1 MYPSANSKSTASHL
15 NKTAKK
21 RSEPLKDNRP
31 NKPSA
36 KARGKR
42 KAVDP
47 PSDQHSV
54 DHRDQDDDDSRPTV
68 RAFERTV
75 ASSLVAK
82 SWRPLAADARQEL
95 LNLANDVGTEMLDS
109 LPSTSS
115 SARSKRDLDRLVASF
130 SSELNTLLTTLLC
143 PPLPASLRPRSKRTI
158 TEVELISEAVV
169 EKRTTAAAHS
179 MQTELAQ
186 IEVLENALEI
196 ERRRLDEDE
205 ARWAAFELAAV
216 PPAAEG
222 AAPAR
227 GLQVPRLN
235 IGDEDEEEDEDEFGS
250 WTPVVSEGAVGGK
263 KAMRQRADGEKV
275 ELRGLASAAA
285 PVPHFEASE
294 GSPRSRSIPRKP
306 LFDKILI
313 ANRGE
318 IACRIIRTCRRLG
331 IKTVA
336 VFSEADSEAMHVK
349 MADEAHLL
357 GPAPSTL
364 SYLNVPR
371 ILEICRQTG
380 AQAVHPGYGF
390 LSENAEFAQ
399 ALEREGVVFVGPGE
413 GAIRSMGSKAESKD
427 IMQAAGV
434 PCIPGWHPSTSP
446 SNTPSTLSAAE
457 QQSPAF
463 LRSRADEIGYPVLI
477 KAVSGGGGKGMKI
490 VTHPAE
496 FESQLESARRE
507 AGKSFGDERVL
518 LERYV
523 ERPRHVEVQIFSDSH
538 GNHLSLF
545 ERDCSVQ
552 RRHQKVIE
560 EAPAPNLDPELRKRL
575 WEAARRAARAVDYRG
590 AGTVEFI
597 LNADQSGPDQEFFFL
612 EVNTRLQVEHPVTEA
627 ITGIDLVDWQ
637 LEVAAGNPIPL
648 RQDEIRCEGHAFEVR
663 VYAENPRN
671 GFLPDTGTLLHVR
684 TPKESDSVRLE
695 TGFGAG
701 DEISVHY
708 DPLIAK
714 LIVHGPTRLEALKRL
729 RRALG
734 EYQIVG
740 PATNLEFLG
749 RLAKHEAFEREE
761 LDTGF
766 IQKHYSALFPP
777 LPAPSASTLASAALF
792 LATRDIAH
800 YTSLDATSTWA
811 NPELAG
817 FRLGGARYERRYALG
832 EDAVRV
838 GKANGG
844 GGEGVGFDV
853 AVSSSAED
861 DPTVFLDARPA
872 VSPFSEWKG
881 EEPATAAT
889 VTTLLAEQL
898 AKVDIV
904 SAFPSSFASA
914 NAEEG
919 GEKLHLFNEAEGF
932 AGAVEVKPPAWMRAV
947 GSARGAQAG
956 GGAGAGGA
964 RAPMPSKIVQ
974 VLVKEG
980 DVVDEGDPLVVV
992 EAMKT
997 EHVLRAPKKGIV
1009 ERVSAKEG
1017 DLVPE
1022 GKVLVAFVEEEKVEC
1037 REEGL

>member
-1 MYPSANSKSTASHL
+1 MSPSASST
-15 NKTAKK
+15 NKTAKN

-42 KAVDP
+42 KAVEP

-54 DHRDQDDDDSRPTV
+54 DDRDQDGDDSRPTV
-68 RAFERTV
+68 LAFERTV

-95 LNLANDVGTEMLDS
+95 LKLAEDVGIEMLDS
-109 LPSTSS
+109 LPSTLS
-115 SARSKRDLDRLVASF
+115 SARSKRDLDRLVTSF
-130 SSELNTLLTTLLC
+130 SSELSTLLTTLLC

-158 TEVELISEAVV
+158 NEVELISPAVV
-169 EKRTTAAAHS
+169 EKRTAAAAHS

-186 IEVLENALEI
+186 SEALENALET

-205 ARWAAFELAAV
+205 ARWAAVLEHAAV
-216 PPAAEG
+216 PAAA

-227 GLQVPRLN
+227 GLQVPRLDVV
-235 IGDEDEEEDEDEFGS
+235 DEDEEEDEFGS
-250 WTPVVSEGAVGGK
+250 WTPVVSET
-263 KAMRQRADGEKV
+263 
-275 ELRGLASAAA
+275 AAA
-285 PVPHFEASE
+285 PVPHFEPSE

-349 MADEAHLL
+349 MADEALLL

-446 SNTPSTLSAAE
+446 SNTSSTLSAAE

-496 FESQLESARRE
+496 FEAQLESARRE

-560 EAPAPNLDPELRKRL
+560 EAPAPNLDPQLRKRL
-575 WEAARRAARAVDYRG
+575 WEAARRAARAVEYRG

-627 ITGIDLVDWQ
+627 ITGIDLVEWQ

-648 RQDEIRCEGHAFEVR
+648 KQDEIRCEGHAFEVR

-729 RRALG
+729 RKALG

-749 RLAKHEAFEREE
+749 RLANHEAFEREE

-811 NPELAG
+811 NPKLAG

-832 EDAVRV
+832 EGAVQV
-838 GKANGG
+838 GKANR

-853 AVSSSAED
+853 AVSSSSSTTAED

-872 VSPFSEWKG
+872 VSSFSEG

-889 VTTLLAEQL
+889 VTTLLDEQL

-904 SAFPSSFASA
+904 SAFPSFVGA

-919 GEKLHLFNEAEGF
+919 AEKLHLFNEAEGF

-956 GGAGAGGA
+956 RGAGAGGA

-1022 GKVLVAFVEEEKVEC
+1022 GKVLVAFVAEEKVES

>member
-1 MYPSANSKSTASHL
+1 MRRLRTSTTPS
-15 NKTAKK
+15 
-21 RSEPLKDNRP
+21 
-31 NKPSA
+31 
-36 KARGKR
+36 
-42 KAVDP
+42 
-47 PSDQHSV
+47 
-54 DHRDQDDDDSRPTV
+54 
-68 RAFERTV
+68 
-75 ASSLVAK
+75 SSL
-82 SWRPLAADARQEL
+82 RIPCLAAFTPARSSSRL
-95 LNLANDVGTEMLDS
+95 TS
-109 LPSTSS
+109 LPS
-115 SARSKRDLDRLVASF
+115 
-130 SSELNTLLTTLLC
+130 
-143 PPLPASLRPRSKRTI
+143 
-158 TEVELISEAVV
+158 
-169 EKRTTAAAHS
+169 
-179 MQTELAQ
+179 
-186 IEVLENALEI
+186 
-196 ERRRLDEDE
+196 
-205 ARWAAFELAAV
+205 
-216 PPAAEG
+216 G
-222 AAPAR
+222 
-227 GLQVPRLN
+227 
-235 IGDEDEEEDEDEFGS
+235 
-250 WTPVVSEGAVGGK
+250 GAVSPSRPG
-263 KAMRQRADGEKV
+263 QRV
-275 ELRGLASAAA
+275 ELRSLATAAA
-285 PVPHFEASE
+285 PVPHFEASD
-294 GSPRSRSIPRKP
+294 SRRTRSVLRKP

-336 VFSEADSEAMHVK
+336 VFSEADREAMHVK
-349 MADEAHLL
+349 MADEAQLL
-357 GPAPSTL
+357 GPAPSAL

-413 GAIRSMGSKAESKD
+413 AAIRSMGSKAESKD

-446 SNTPSTLSAAE
+446 LNTPSSLSAAE

-490 VTHPAE
+490 VTHGAE
-496 FESQLESARRE
+496 FEAQLASARRE

-523 ERPRHVEVQIFSDSH
+523 ERPRHVEVQIFSDLY

-575 WEAARRAARAVDYRG
+575 WEAARRAARAVEYRG

-627 ITGIDLVDWQ
+627 ITGIDLVQWQ

-684 TPKESDSVRLE
+684 TPKESDSIRLE

-749 RLAKHEAFEREE
+749 RLAEHEAFEREE

-766 IQKHYSALFPP
+766 IQKHYSSLFPP
-777 LPAPSASTLASAALF
+777 LPAPSASTLASATLF

-811 NPELAG
+811 NPGLAG
-817 FRLGGARYERRYALG
+817 FRLAGGRYERRYTLG
-832 EDAVRV
+832 EGAVDVAR
-838 GKANGG
+838 ANGG
-844 GGEGVGFDV
+844 EEGVGFDV
-853 AVSSSAED
+853 AVSSTTVD
-861 DPTVFLDARPA
+861 DEPIVFLSALPS
-872 VSPFSEWKG
+872 VSPSSSGG
-881 EEPATAAT
+881 EHVTSAT
-889 VTTLLAEQL
+889 VTTLLASDL
-898 AKVDIV
+898 AQVDVV
-904 SAFPSSFASA
+904 SAPPSRTTA
-914 NAEEG
+914 NPEEG
-919 GEKLHLFNEAEGF
+919 AEKLHLFNEAEGF
-932 AGAVEVKPPAWMRAV
+932 AGAVEVQQPAWMRAV
-947 GSARGAQAG
+947 GRRASGAHASG
-956 GGAGAGGA
+956 SGAGEA

-974 VLVKEG
+974 VLVSVG
-980 DVVDEGDPLVVV
+980 DTVAEGDPLVVV

-997 EHVLRAPKKGIV
+997 EHVLRAPKKGKI
-1009 ERVSAKEG
+1009 EKVSAKEG

-1022 GKVLVAFVEEEKVEC
+1022 GKVLVVVEEDKVEGGD
-1037 REEGL
+1037 EGQ